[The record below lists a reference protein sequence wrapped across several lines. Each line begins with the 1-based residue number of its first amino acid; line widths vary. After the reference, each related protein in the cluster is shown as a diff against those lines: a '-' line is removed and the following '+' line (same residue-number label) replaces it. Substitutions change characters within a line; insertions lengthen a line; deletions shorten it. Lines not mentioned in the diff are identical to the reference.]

1 MSGVPGIVRGRNE
14 DLDRLGG
21 MVGGL
26 GLTVPRLYVLA
37 FGGVN
42 AFMHCWSRT
51 GGLTGFKKPSVASN
65 SGSASCVV
73 TLIVVRLCL
82 VHLQSFVDILR
93 FDSLDVF
100 ADLFHDFDCNL
111 LSSPFVSFL

>member
-1 MSGVPGIVRGRNE
+1 
-14 DLDRLGG
+14 

-26 GLTVPRLYVLA
+26 VLTVPRLYLLT

-42 AFMHCWSRT
+42 AFMHCWSRI

-73 TLIVVRLCL
+73 DRLFWLDCDLPCSNPLSISCSSILGMVLRIYLMILIAIFCRPILCPFF
-82 VHLQSFVDILR
+82 SW
-93 FDSLDVF
+93 
-100 ADLFHDFDCNL
+100 
-111 LSSPFVSFL
+111 LSWKVMS